1 MQVATQAPPP
11 PPPPPPVP
19 GAPVAPVAQAPVVV
33 STPTPMVIERV
44 GTAGPGEV
52 YRAIRAER
60 TELRQQL
67 GTLEEKRLAIAR
79 RLREGKVDGADRVG
93 LEARITELDQRISVL
108 DQEVARADAQVA
120 RAAAIPG
127 ATEAP
132 ARAPRDRPPGEFFL
146 GGSLVLVAL
155 ILPLSVAWAKRMLRG
170 RAHDSV
176 ATPMPSDMGDR
187 FTRIEEAVEAIAI
200 EVERIG
206 EGQRY
211 MTRVL
216 GAGPAEP
223 VGVRSREGV
232 LERR

>member
-1 MQVATQAPPP
+1 MQAATQAPPP
-11 PPPPPPVP
+11 SPPPLP
-19 GAPVAPVAQAPVVV
+19 GAPVAPVGQAPVVAP
-33 STPTPMVIERV
+33 TPTPMVIERI

-52 YRAIRAER
+52 YRAVRAER

-67 GTLEEKRLAIAR
+67 GSLEEKRLAIAR

-120 RAAAIPG
+120 RAAAVPG
-127 ATEAP
+127 ATE
-132 ARAPRDRPPGEFFL
+132 PRPEPPRNGPPEEVMVF
-146 GGSLVLVAL
+146 GGLVSLALVLPISIAYARRIV
-155 ILPLSVAWAKRMLRG
+155 RG
-170 RAHDSV
+170 GRSSTAA
-176 ATPMPSDMGDR
+176 ATASPDMSDH

-223 VGVRSREGV
+223 VGIRAREGV